1 MNDDDEIQTGNV
13 LSVNYYTSQCSG
25 FKKGHNKSRSSSTK
39 DIVKRKENVK
49 VNLSKFNLSE
59 NFSLKE
65 ENTSPH
71 IATIQHFPVE
81 EEVNEKTES
90 SKTIIPDNLHDFIPI
105 SNQNNMIFTPHSTYQ
120 NQFNQM
126 SPIPYLNL
134 NNNNNNNIPLNN
146 MQLLNNM
153 YYSQPFVYAYNIH
166 PNLILNNQMKLES
179 ELSQRNRLLNNIS
192 SLSDEELFKN
202 ACFLSKDQNG
212 CRFLQKKIEENP
224 AYGNNNIFPNIK
236 SELTELSNDSFGN
249 YLVQKVLETLDEEN
263 MYMVLEIVYLF

>member
-1 MNDDDEIQTGNV
+1 V
-13 LSVNYYTSQCSG
+13 LTVNYYTSQCSG
-25 FKKGHNKSRSSSTK
+25 FKKSPNKSRSFSTK
-39 DIVKRKENVK
+39 DVVNRKENVK

-65 ENTSPH
+65 ENTVTSPQ
-71 IATIQHFPVE
+71 IPTIQHFPVE
-81 EEVNEKTES
+81 EEVNEKKDI
-90 SKTIIPDNLHDFIPI
+90 SKTIITENLHDFTPI
-105 SNQNNMIFTPHSTYQ
+105 SKHNNMIFNPNSTYQ

-134 NNNNNNNIPLNN
+134 NNNNNIPLNN

-153 YYSQPFVYAYNIH
+153 YYPQPFVYAYNIH
-166 PNLILNNQMKLES
+166 PNLILSNQMKLES

-192 SLSDEELFKN
+192 SLSEEELFKN

-236 SELTELSNDSFGN
+236 CELIELSNDSFGN

-263 MYMVLEIVYLF
+263 MYMVLEIVLLF